1 MSSFQSQRRAYA
13 AVFSTWGADYHA
25 APASM
30 IPCNFAPSAGL
41 QCLGQRGTWRDIEA
55 TNLPVV
61 LELWD
66 SEGAPYFAAV
76 THMRDGQLTLHLGD
90 TVLTV
95 KPQALR
101 DVWFGQ
107 YVVLWQTPPQY
118 RGSISRGNTH
128 PTVNWLRVQLGA
140 LISDDLSSGQP
151 EYFDPVLDAAVRNFQ
166 DSEGLLTDGIV
177 GPATWIRLAARLD
190 LPAPKLDS

>member
-1 MSSFQSQRRAYA
+1 
-13 AVFSTWGADYHA
+13 
-25 APASM
+25 M

-41 QCLGQRGTWRDIEA
+41 QCLGLRGTWSDIEA
-55 TNLPVV
+55 MNLPVV

-66 SEGAPYFAAV
+66 SERAPYFAAV
-76 THMRDGQLTLHLGD
+76 THIHDGNMTLHLGD

-95 KPQALR
+95 TPKALR

-128 PTVNWLRVQLGA
+128 PTVSWLRVQLEA
-140 LISDDLSSGQP
+140 LVSDDLSSGRP
-151 EYFDPVLDAAVRNFQ
+151 EYFDPRLDEAVRDFQ
-166 DSEGLLTDGIV
+166 GSEGLLTDGIV

-190 LPAPKLDS
+190 LPAPKLDG